1 MTRERDQE
9 DEEDRA
15 KECLQEERRKEE
27 NGDYS
32 GKEERTHCLNEN
44 PDLVCSFHS
53 CFALTSL
60 FEKMLEDLQMLK
72 QTQSESDK

>member
-9 DEEDRA
+9 DEEDRV

-32 GKEERTHCLNEN
+32 GKEERNQGNKTN
-44 PDLVCSFHS
+44 
-53 CFALTSL
+53 
-60 FEKMLEDLQMLK
+60 EDLLLK
-72 QTQSESDK
+72 AKRETKINSVSSIIA

>member
-9 DEEDRA
+9 DEEDRV

-32 GKEERTHCLNEN
+32 GKEERNQGNKKNEG
-44 PDLVCSFHS
+44 L
-53 CFALTSL
+53 L
-60 FEKMLEDLQMLK
+60 LK
-72 QTQSESDK
+72 AKRETKINSVSSIIA

>member
-9 DEEDRA
+9 DEEDRV

-32 GKEERTHCLNEN
+32 GKEERNQGNKRNEGLLLKAKRDQDQFSQLN
-44 PDLVCSFHS
+44 HR
-53 CFALTSL
+53 
-60 FEKMLEDLQMLK
+60 LK
-72 QTQSESDK
+72 S

>member
-9 DEEDRA
+9 DEEDRV

-32 GKEERTHCLNEN
+32 GKEERNQGNKTNEG
-44 PDLVCSFHS
+44 L
-53 CFALTSL
+53 L
-60 FEKMLEDLQMLK
+60 LK
-72 QTQSESDK
+72 AKRETKINSVSSIIA

>member
-9 DEEDRA
+9 DEEDRV

-32 GKEERTHCLNEN
+32 GKEERNQGNKRNEG
-44 PDLVCSFHS
+44 L
-53 CFALTSL
+53 L
-60 FEKMLEDLQMLK
+60 LK
-72 QTQSESDK
+72 AKRETKINSVSSIIA

>member
-9 DEEDRA
+9 DEEDRV

-32 GKEERTHCLNEN
+32 GKEERNQGNKKNEG
-44 PDLVCSFHS
+44 L
-53 CFALTSL
+53 L
-60 FEKMLEDLQMLK
+60 LK
-72 QTQSESDK
+72 AKRETKINSVSSIIT